1 MQINILTLLQAK
13 RCAIHNTYDHQNI
26 RRELNSKFEGMLS
39 YTCCDCLATFF
50 FLLRSIYP
58 IKPLM
63 RISPHFETTST
74 SARRPARGKQCQG
87 AGFTLIELL
96 VVIVILGILAAIILP
111 AATAVSGAARTT
123 HERAAARGLLA
134 AWRQW
139 SLDHDGRLLPGQLEL
154 SAPLPGSE
162 APKQW
167 NGTAIPEIAR
177 RRWIWQLHSYLDDP
191 AACLWVNDQK
201 AFHENVIANAVDPAD
216 GVYLAT
222 LHPSF
227 GLNTDFL
234 GGRQSNACD
243 TWTISEYI
251 RSQDEGARPLY
262 SDSLARIRRPADL
275 IAFAS
280 SRGPFT
286 DAAATRT
293 IEGFW
298 RLSPPWKP
306 AGGGS
311 APRWTTNG
319 NGGFAVP
326 AADTDPEL
334 VGGFLSPRHGGRI
347 VVAAPDG
354 HVSLQPFEAMGNMRR
369 WADAATGPHWAPSL
383 P

>member
-1 MQINILTLLQAK
+1 M
-13 RCAIHNTYDHQNI
+13 
-26 RRELNSKFEGMLS
+26 
-39 YTCCDCLATFF
+39 
-50 FLLRSIYP
+50 
-58 IKPLM
+58 
-63 RISPHFETTST
+63 
-74 SARRPARGKQCQG
+74 
-87 AGFTLIELL
+87 
-96 VVIVILGILAAIILP
+96 
-111 AATAVSGAARTT
+111 
-123 HERAAARGLLA
+123 
-134 AWRQW
+134 
-139 SLDHDGRLLPGQLEL
+139 
-154 SAPLPGSE
+154 
-162 APKQW
+162 QW

-191 AACLWVNDQK
+191 DACLWVNDQET
-201 AFHENVIANAVDPAD
+201 FHENAIANAADPAD

-243 TWTISEYI
+243 TWTLSEYI

-286 DAAATRT
+286 DANATRT

-298 RLSPPWKP
+298 RLNPPWKP
-306 AGGGS
+306 AAGGS
-311 APRWTTNG
+311 APRWATNG

-326 AADTDPEL
+326 ADGTDPGL